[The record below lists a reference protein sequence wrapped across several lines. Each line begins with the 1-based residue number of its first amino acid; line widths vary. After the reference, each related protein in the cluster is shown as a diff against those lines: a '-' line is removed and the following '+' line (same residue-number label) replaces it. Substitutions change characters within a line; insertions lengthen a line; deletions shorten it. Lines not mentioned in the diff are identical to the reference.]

1 MPPRSEDDFWT
12 GRHGAAGDLLPDSGA
27 AGHRQPRGILDDA
40 NPLGVGV
47 IQYLTNVGQI
57 MADLTSSITP
67 GLADGSLAPLSF
79 TGNSLGAALAQ
90 QFALTALDPLGTLAG
105 IETNLLSGPL
115 EDLEPPELGS
125 ITSINWLGLLGAAA
139 SIAVLAD
146 LTSDDGSDDDSD
158 GPLDAMAALGTDLVA
173 SLEGYAQAIA
183 NLIDADLDGTG
194 LPLYRLVGFHVP
206 GIQEWQFESLTTSW
220 ESQPIA
226 DVSYQLSIGDVVALA
241 GDLHLPGEVSFRGF
255 DPLRNSPHLPGDID
269 GLVSGFVNLHSNL
282 AFHPVGLTAYSNLA
296 EAPGEQLI
304 QLIDNDTPLR
314 LDSSAPADDTK
325 VIHRIGA
332 VEAADDDSSAAV
344 MAGFGVGRQFR
355 RWW

>member
-1 MPPRSEDDFWT
+1 MKPHRAASWALRPAAGEWVDDPQRRCTARSRRRLLDR
-12 GRHGAAGDLLPDSGA
+12 GRHGAAGDLYPILGLQGTDNLGNPRR
-27 AGHRQPRGILDDA
+27 RQP
-40 NPLGVGV
+40 PGVGV

-139 SIAVLAD
+139 NIAVLAD

-206 GIQEWQFESLTTSW
+206 GIQEWQFESLTRSW

-241 GDLHLPGEVSFRGF
+241 GDLPS
-255 DPLRNSPHLPGDID
+255 
-269 GLVSGFVNLHSNL
+269 
-282 AFHPVGLTAYSNLA
+282 
-296 EAPGEQLI
+296 
-304 QLIDNDTPLR
+304 
-314 LDSSAPADDTK
+314 
-325 VIHRIGA
+325 
-332 VEAADDDSSAAV
+332 
-344 MAGFGVGRQFR
+344 
-355 RWW
+355 W